1 MQNSWFSMS
10 YNKATQAEATEL
22 IIFNAKLV
30 VFNEL

>member
-1 MQNSWFSMS
+1 MSYSDLLTSMQNSSFF
-10 YNKATQAEATEL
+10 NTKL